1 MSLRGL
7 FAALVLAVACG
18 RAIAADV
25 VGYSEAFDTLY
36 RVDFTTLTAQEIG
49 RATVIGAPRF
59 ANVEGLTASPS
70 GLLYGISDTDTV
82 KTLLQINPT
91 TGLATNLG
99 TITLTGGNVTGQL
112 DLSMAFTCDG
122 RLWMASGTGLFWQV
136 DLSSVSVTLV
146 GNLGT
151 KVTGLAARGNVL
163 YGVGSQGNNNLYTID
178 LTTGAATL
186 VGAFGGGSPYITTI
200 SAAFDASG
208 SLHAILDFNPP
219 PTGSTITQWNDV
231 AQITPTSGA
240 LADMG
245 NVTASGDSIAD
256 LEFIGM
262 KGLAIL
268 PSACAA
274 QAATPVSLP
283 VLSWQSLLLLIA
295 LLILVAGVQFSRRY
309 PTI

>member
-1 MSLRGL
+1 MPLRVL

-25 VGYSEAFDTLY
+25 IGYSEAFDTLY

-49 RATVIGAPRF
+49 RATVLGTPRL
-59 ANVEGLTASPS
+59 ANIEGLTASPS
-70 GLLYGISDTDTV
+70 GNLYGISDTDSV

-99 TITLTGGNVTGQL
+99 AVTLTGGNVTGQL

-122 RLWMASGTGLFWQV
+122 RLWMSSGTGLFWQV
-136 DLSSVSVTLV
+136 DLSTASVTFV
-146 GNLGT
+146 GNIGA
-151 KVTGLAARGNVL
+151 KITGLAARGNVL
-163 YGVGSQGNNNLYTID
+163 YGIGSQGNNNLYTID

-186 VGAFGGGSPYITTI
+186 VGAFGSSAPYITTI
-200 SAAFDASG
+200 SAAFDAAG
-208 SLHAILDFNPP
+208 NLHAVLDFNPP
-219 PTGSTITQWNDV
+219 PSGTTITQWNDL

-240 LADMG
+240 LTDMG
-245 NVTASGDSIAD
+245 NITASGNSVDD

-274 QAATPVSLP
+274 QASTVSLP
-283 VLSWQSLLLLIA
+283 MLSWQSLLLLIA
-295 LLILVAGVQFSRRY
+295 FLILAAGAQFSRRY
-309 PTI
+309 PII